1 MAIDFKCKNCF
12 TTLRVPEE
20 HLGKTARCPQCQE
33 LNLVQPDTFYINDN
47 EPPVKSGVSPEPTSK
62 PNPYQ
67 TSSNVHQPAH
77 PRYQVGHRGGM
88 ILTLG
93 ILSIVCNFAL
103 VPGILAWVLGRA
115 DLKQMKLGIMDPEG
129 EGITQAGMI
138 MGIIMTSLAAIAL
151 VMYILIFVMAFGFAI
166 FTELN

>member
-1 MAIDFKCKNCF
+1 
-12 TTLRVPEE
+12 
-20 HLGKTARCPQCQE
+20 
-33 LNLVQPDTFYINDN
+33 
-47 EPPVKSGVSPEPTSK
+47 
-62 PNPYQ
+62 
-67 TSSNVHQPAH
+67 
-77 PRYQVGHRGGM
+77 M

-151 VMYILIFVMAFGFAI
+151 VIYILIFVMAFGFAV